1 MPQRDAIIRRL
12 VQQWI
17 ERAAE
22 DLGVAEFLL
31 DGEAGFPGPVLLHA
45 QQAAEKYLKALLVS
59 FQVEFRKTHDIV
71 QLLELVE
78 AVDAQLAESLSDA
91 AILTPYGVEV
101 RYPGDCPIIT
111 SQDVLDAVRLA
122 RKVRDAIVPRL
133 SGREQ

>member
-1 MPQRDAIIRRL
+1 MPQRDAIIRQL
-12 VQQWI
+12 VQQWL

-31 DGEAGFPGPVLLHA
+31 DGEAGFPGPVLFHA
-45 QQAAEKYLKALLVS
+45 QQAAEKYLKALLVN

-78 AVDAQLAESLSDA
+78 AIDAGLAESLSDA

-122 RKVRDAIVPRL
+122 RMVRDAIVPRL
-133 SGREQ
+133 SG